1 MKLLKYFVLT
11 LSVAIICL
19 SLTACGTNI
28 NNNGQ
33 YEAAS
38 VGASQSITQI
48 DNTAA
53 SENHDK
59 IYYYNDSGNVAYDIS
74 GCYDC
79 CFMTPYLAAH
89 PTGGAILVFP
99 GGGYNH
105 LSNDSNKKGNDSDGD
120 PKEASAIVPWLNSV
134 GISVFV
140 VNYRTTCVE
149 KDIDYHQLMS
159 DGTRAIR
166 YIRHNADKYYID
178 KNKIGV
184 LGYSAGG
191 HLAAMLLTKYDWQ
204 IADNGYVKDTIDG
217 ESAKAN
223 AGVLSYAVLSFV
235 DGSTHSGT
243 RNVFTGG
250 NADLYDTY
258 SPDKLVNE
266 NTSPCFCWC
275 EEGDQT
281 VPSASTY
288 DFSLALESYG
298 VECECH
304 VYGDTGGVLHGIGV
318 AQDFDE
324 ARVWPTLATNFI
336 KRLGF

>member
-19 SLTACGTNI
+19 SLTACRTNI

-38 VGASQSITQI
+38 VVASQSITQT

-89 PTGGAILVFP
+89 PTGGA
-99 GGGYNH
+99 
-105 LSNDSNKKGNDSDGD
+105 
-120 PKEASAIVPWLNSV
+120 
-134 GISVFV
+134 
-140 VNYRTTCVE
+140 
-149 KDIDYHQLMS
+149 
-159 DGTRAIR
+159 
-166 YIRHNADKYYID
+166 
-178 KNKIGV
+178 
-184 LGYSAGG
+184 
-191 HLAAMLLTKYDWQ
+191 
-204 IADNGYVKDTIDG
+204 
-217 ESAKAN
+217 
-223 AGVLSYAVLSFV
+223 
-235 DGSTHSGT
+235 
-243 RNVFTGG
+243 
-250 NADLYDTY
+250 
-258 SPDKLVNE
+258 
-266 NTSPCFCWC
+266 
-275 EEGDQT
+275 
-281 VPSASTY
+281 
-288 DFSLALESYG
+288 
-298 VECECH
+298 
-304 VYGDTGGVLHGIGV
+304 LHGIGV